1 MQDDKIQTGLKR
13 DLSLDEAK
21 HSQYQE
27 LAENDIFKNSD
38 APTRYV
44 FLYAMALGYNNNN
57 PVPLRKKKGVIPT
70 RTLSEAQL
78 WLINSIAIAKK
89 GSVEVLFDANDI
101 LNIAEEY
108 ANGGVQD
115 LYEVVIRRPTY
126 DAYKIMDDEA
136 SQCVR
141 TQFKENRYLENIDW
155 NRI

>member
-1 MQDDKIQTGLKR
+1 
-13 DLSLDEAK
+13 
-21 HSQYQE
+21 
-27 LAENDIFKNSD
+27 
-38 APTRYV
+38 
-44 FLYAMALGYNNNN
+44 MALGYNNNN

-115 LYEVVIRRPTY
+115 FV
-126 DAYKIMDDEA
+126 
-136 SQCVR
+136 
-141 TQFKENRYLENIDW
+141 
-155 NRI
+155 